1 MKRQLHMGLRRMS
14 VKRIGFVL
22 IATFGI
28 ACLLSCKTTDESAS
42 EPASA
47 GSEAAVQLS
56 FRITWTDYSGR
67 GQAIQKIVDDYNAL
81 SEEDAFLTMIGGD
94 EDSAAIQS
102 LLDSDPETVIVL
114 PYRYVQYFGDLGCL
128 ADLTEAFANEKSLFY
143 PEVWELGTANGTTY
157 GIPWLGHSMCL
168 LYNRTLLDA
177 AGVDPLSIRS
187 LNSLVTAMEAVE
199 QTTTAKGI
207 GLVGAESND
216 VSWMVNQFLYGFGG
230 SLVNP
235 SGTAVAINS
244 PQSAAALEFYRDVL
258 GKYAQPTWTDD
269 TSAEVLECFR
279 NQEVAFE
286 ILGIWGITD
295 IQKNG
300 SLFEVGVIPLKQIGV
315 CSEIGPMMLA
325 LPANM
330 SDEGKQQGI
339 AFIRYMI
346 SMDAQ
351 QAILNGEYSPE
362 HDTYYPFRTP
372 IRIDMA
378 DTPVMRM
385 HPEYQLFIEGFQNPS
400 VDVPVP
406 AWQTIKEDYYEAGLH
421 RVMTGETSIEAFLSL
436 IETEGNRILSER

>member
-1 MKRQLHMGLRRMS
+1 
-14 VKRIGFVL
+14 
-22 IATFGI
+22 
-28 ACLLSCKTTDESAS
+28 
-42 EPASA
+42 
-47 GSEAAVQLS
+47 
-56 FRITWTDYSGR
+56 
-67 GQAIQKIVDDYNAL
+67 
-81 SEEDAFLTMIGGD
+81 
-94 EDSAAIQS
+94 
-102 LLDSDPETVIVL
+102 
-114 PYRYVQYFGDLGCL
+114 
-128 ADLTEAFANEKSLFY
+128 
-143 PEVWELGTANGTTY
+143 
-157 GIPWLGHSMCL
+157 
-168 LYNRTLLDA
+168 
-177 AGVDPLSIRS
+177 
-187 LNSLVTAMEAVE
+187 MEASSK
-199 QTTTAKGI
+199 QQPQRGSDCR
-207 GLVGAESND
+207 GESND
-216 VSWMVNQFLYGFGG
+216 VSWMVNQFPLRFGG
-230 SLVNP
+230 SLVNQTDGGCDQHP
-235 SGTAVAINS
+235 HRPLRWNSTGTFWENTRNRPGRTTPA
-244 PQSAAALEFYRDVL
+244 R
-258 GKYAQPTWTDD
+258 
-269 TSAEVLECFR
+269 SAECIR

-362 HDTYYPFRTP
+362 HDTYYPFRKP